1 MQSSK
6 QSTNSFSSSLGAIM
20 AAVGSAVGLGNIWRF
35 PYICGKYGGGAFLL
49 VYICFVFG
57 IGMMLMMSEF
67 VIGRR
72 SRHTPVK
79 AFESLSPKHKGW
91 RYVGVLGLIT
101 CFFILAQYLVISGW
115 TLSYFFDAIT
125 GRMATMGQD
134 SVVLK
139 EYFTA
144 FSTSALRPVVFLS
157 VFAVLT
163 AIVILG
169 GVQKGI
175 EAVSKVLM
183 PVLVVLLV
191 LLCVRSLTLPG
202 ASKGLEYL
210 FSPDF
215 SKLTAEGV
223 LAAMG
228 QAMFSLSVGMGVMIV
243 YGSYIPVSDNL
254 FRTSMWITASDT
266 FIAILAGVAIFPAV
280 FSCGMEPTSGPG
292 LSFCVLPSVFNS
304 MGGVMGT
311 IFASM
316 FFLLLGIAALTSAIS
331 LLEAL
336 SAWLLET
343 LRTHRWTAT
352 LIVIVAEIALAVV
365 VSLSNG
371 VWSDFHITDIT
382 FFDFVDRLNSIYL
395 PPLGALGTV
404 LFLGWVLPSDELHDE
419 LSNQGT
425 LRAVYYPAVRFIIRW
440 VAPLAL
446 LVVFVSSLL

>member
-49 VYICFVFG
+49 VYLCFVFG
-57 IGMMLMMSEF
+57 IGMMLMLSEF

-79 AFESLSPKHKGW
+79 AFESLWPKNKNWH
-91 RYVGVLGLIT
+91 YVGVLGLIT

-125 GRMATMGQD
+125 RRLATMGQD
-134 SVVLK
+134 AMLIST
-139 EYFTA
+139 YFNE
-144 FSTSALRPVVFLS
+144 FSTAAGRPVLFLAI
-157 VFAVLT
+157 FAVLT
-163 AIVILG
+163 AVVILG

-191 LLCVRSLTLPG
+191 VLCVRSLTLPN

-215 SKLTAEGV
+215 SKLTAEGM

-280 FSCGMEPTSGPG
+280 FSCGMEPTEGPG

-311 IFASM
+311 ISASI

-336 SAWLLET
+336 SAWLVET
-343 LRTHRWTAT
+343 LRGRRWVAT
-352 LIVIVAEIALAVV
+352 LVIVAAEVALASV
-365 VSLSNG
+365 VSLSRG
-371 VWSDFHITDIT
+371 VWSHFHITGIT
-382 FFDFVDRLNSIYL
+382 FFDFVDKLNSIYL
-395 PPLGALGTV
+395 PPLCAFGTV
-404 LFLGWVLPSDELHDE
+404 LFVAWVMPSDDVYDE
-419 LSNQGT
+419 LSNHGA
-425 LRAVYYPAVRFIIRW
+425 LRARYYPAFRFIIRW
-440 VAPLAL
+440 LAPLAL
-446 LVVFVSSLL
+446 VVVFVSSLL

>member
-1 MQSSK
+1 
-6 QSTNSFSSSLGAIM
+6 
-20 AAVGSAVGLGNIWRF
+20 
-35 PYICGKYGGGAFLL
+35 
-49 VYICFVFG
+49 
-57 IGMMLMMSEF
+57 MLMMSEF

-79 AFESLSPKHKGW
+79 AFESLTPKHRGW

-115 TLSYFFDAIT
+115 TLSYFCDAVT

-134 SVVLK
+134 SVALK
-139 EYFTA
+139 DYFSA

-157 VFAVLT
+157 IFAVLT

-215 SKLTAEGV
+215 SKLTSEGV

-266 FIAILAGVAIFPAV
+266 FIAILAGVAIFPTV
-280 FSCGMEPTSGPG
+280 FSCGMEPAGGPG

-304 MGGVMGT
+304 MGSVMGT
-311 IFASM
+311 IFASA

-343 LRTHRWTAT
+343 LHTHRWTAT
-352 LIVIVAEIALAVV
+352 LVVVVAEIALAVV

-371 VWSDFHITDIT
+371 VWSDFHITGIT

-404 LFLGWVLPSDELHDE
+404 LFVGWVLPSDDLRDE

-425 LRAVYYPAVRFIIRW
+425 LRAVYYPAIRFIIRW

>member
-1 MQSSK
+1 
-6 QSTNSFSSSLGAIM
+6 M

-49 VYICFVFG
+49 IYICFVFG
-57 IGMMLMMSEF
+57 IGMMLMLSEF

-79 AFESLSPKHKGW
+79 AFEKLAPNHKGW
-91 RYVGVLGLIT
+91 RYVGALGLIT

-115 TLSYFFDAIT
+115 TLNYFFDAVT

-134 SVVLK
+134 SIALK
-139 EYFTA
+139 DYFDA
-144 FSTSALRPVVFLS
+144 FSTSAFRPVVFLS
-157 VFAVLT
+157 IFAVLT

-215 SKLTAEGV
+215 SKLTSEGV

-280 FSCGMEPTSGPG
+280 FSCGMEPTGGTG
-292 LSFCVLPSVFNS
+292 LSFCVLPCVFNS

-311 IFASM
+311 FFASI

-352 LIVIVAEIALAVV
+352 LVVIVAEIAVAVV

-371 VWSDFHITDIT
+371 VWSGFHITGIT
-382 FFDFVDRLNSIYL
+382 LFDFVDRLNSIYL
-395 PPLGALGTV
+395 PPLCAFGTV
-404 LFLGWVLPSDELHDE
+404 LFVAWAMPSDDVRDE

-425 LRAVYYPAVRFIIRW
+425 LRAAYYPVFRCIIRW
-440 VAPLAL
+440 LAPLAL
-446 LVVFVSSLL
+446 LVVFVSSLLH

>member
-175 EAVSKVLM
+175 EVVSKVLM

-243 YGSYIPVSDNL
+243 YGSYIPVDDNL

-280 FSCGMEPTSGPG
+280 FSCGMEPTGGPG

-343 LRTHRWTAT
+343 LRTHRWIAT
-352 LIVIVAEIALAVV
+352 LVIIVAEIAVAVV
-365 VSLSNG
+365 VSLGNG
-371 VWSDFHITDIT
+371 VWSDFHITGIT
-382 FFDFVDRLNSIYL
+382 IFDFVDRLNSIYL
-395 PPLGALGTV
+395 PPLCAFGTV
-404 LFLGWVLPSDELHDE
+404 LFVAWVMPSGDVRDE
-419 LSNQGT
+419 LSNHGT
-425 LRAVYYPAVRFIIRW
+425 LRAAYYPAFRFIIRW